1 MPSYEYRCADC
12 GRTQVL
18 FRTSDARHAPAQCD
32 CGGSLG
38 KIISR
43 ANITMNHWAYD
54 DAPVGVSR
62 LDQLGEYREET
73 KLYEKQNGK
82 GNDFS
87 DTGKS
92 MDQILAGGVG

>member
-18 FRTSDARHAPAQCD
+18 FRPSEVRHAPAECD
-32 CGGSLG
+32 CGGQLG

-43 ANITMNHWAYD
+43 ANITMNHWAYG
-54 DAPVGVSR
+54 DAPVGLSQ
-62 LDQLGEYREET
+62 LDKLNEYREET

-82 GNDFS
+82 GADVL
-87 DTGKS
+87 DKGKS